1 MKPGVP
7 LGGRGRRV
15 ALTRTDPLKIKVST
29 RLDMTGARPTSV
41 SMDATLPATVPY
53 LDAQRFATAIERTP
67 GLAMVDF
74 TADWCP
80 PCRALA
86 PHVEAVAR
94 EFGSRLLVAKVD
106 VDDHPELSSRFSV
119 LGIPVIIFFRDGEA
133 IDRIVGAVPLARLRA
148 RIEELL
154 GPRL

>member
-1 MKPGVP
+1 
-7 LGGRGRRV
+7 
-15 ALTRTDPLKIKVST
+15 
-29 RLDMTGARPTSV
+29 
-41 SMDATLPATVPY
+41 MDATLHTTVPY
-53 LDAQRFATAIERTP
+53 LDAARFTTAVERTP

-86 PHVEAVAR
+86 PHVESIAR
-94 EFGSRLLVAKVD
+94 EFGPKLFVAKVD

-119 LGIPVIIFFRDGEA
+119 LGIPVIIFFRDGEPV
-133 IDRIVGAVPLARLRA
+133 DRIVGAVPLARLRA

-154 GPRL
+154 